1 MSEVFDLLKSIFS
14 PKGNKDTSVIVKNY
28 INGNNNSSN
37 NFSNNHNNQQKS
49 KKTQKTSNSKSISNS
64 SIRLKSIRLYST
76 GSKGKVFTN
85 KFYKSI
91 NHNFGIE
98 VVLKNNTSKP
108 QTVNLGH
115 CIYDKNGKNIIKGN
129 FYPKISPHSQFIQN
143 IYVKPQDFSKMKT
156 GSYKSQFWINDNRV
170 QKVFFTIGIK

>member
-37 NFSNNHNNQQKS
+37 NSSNNNNNKQKS
-49 KKTQKTSNSKSISNS
+49 KKTQKKSNSKSISNS
-64 SIRLKSIRLYST
+64 SIKLKSIRLYST

-98 VVLKNNTSKP
+98 VVLKNNTSKT

-115 CIYDKNGKNIIKGN
+115 CIYDKNGKNIIKG
-129 FYPKISPHSQFIQN
+129 FLS
-143 IYVKPQDFSKMKT
+143 
-156 GSYKSQFWINDNRV
+156 
-170 QKVFFTIGIK
+170 

>member
-37 NFSNNHNNQQKS
+37 NSSNNHNNQQKS

-76 GSKGKVFTN
+76 GSKGKVYTN
-85 KFYKSI
+85 HFYKSM
-91 NHNFGIE
+91 NHNFGVEIQIR
-98 VVLKNNTSKP
+98 NNTSRSQSVKIGGCVYNSNNQP
-108 QTVNLGH
+108 EVRWLGTKV
-115 CIYDKNGKNIIKGN
+115 IKSTSSTSYD
-129 FYPKISPHSQFIQN
+129 FYVREN
-143 IYVKPQDFSKMKT
+143 TFSKMKE
-156 GSYKSQFWINDNRV
+156 GKYKIQFWINDKKV
-170 QKVFFTIGIK
+170 QREFFVVTYK